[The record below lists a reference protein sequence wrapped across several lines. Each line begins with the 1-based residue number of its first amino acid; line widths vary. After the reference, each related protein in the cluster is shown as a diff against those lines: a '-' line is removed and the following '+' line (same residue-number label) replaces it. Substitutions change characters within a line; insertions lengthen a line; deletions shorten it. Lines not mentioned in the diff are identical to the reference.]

1 MRPKIVDRTV
11 KCAVLFILS
20 ATLFYPAKIEAQN
33 TLGLCPDN
41 HHYLM
46 YQNKPVILLTSG
58 EHYGSLLNLDF
69 DYIKYLNALQKE
81 GMNDTRIFSGTY
93 VEREKDIDWMG
104 YGNTLAPKPGR
115 LICPWKRSNVPGYL
129 NGGNKFDLN
138 HWNEAYF
145 VRLKDLLHQAAKR
158 NIMVEF
164 TLFGNQYGDGIYSAS
179 PLYPDNNI
187 QKIGIKQKDG
197 FLQFQTLKIAALVAR
212 QDAMVVK
219 IVTELNSFDNLYYEI
234 SNEPYNGVKDS
245 LSVNEW
251 HLHIINLI
259 RKTEKDLPKKHLIAS
274 NQAVVEN
281 PEVSIA
287 DYHYVHIPNAPDF
300 KFLLRL
306 NKVIGMNETMGSL
319 KDEDANDVRVEA
331 WDFILH
337 GGGAYNNLSWEYR
350 PETPA
355 GTRGSD
361 TVRQYLAHLQKF
373 MDGFD
378 YTKMKYASNLVVKKP
393 EKAIT
398 RLLAAAGSQY
408 ALYIHHSAPDIAEP
422 KEEGVWKY
430 NSDTSVFTDTV
441 SVQLPAGNYV
451 AKWYYPATGEW
462 FSNPVEWKQD
472 NGNHVFYTPSFTT
485 DIALKITTES
495 TRLR

>member
-1 MRPKIVDRTV
+1 MKLKIFDRTP
-11 KCAVLFILS
+11 KCTILIIFS
-20 ATLFYPAKIEAQN
+20 VILFYPGKAKAQKA
-33 TLGLCPDN
+33 LRLFPAN

-58 EHYGSLLNLDF
+58 EHYGALLNLDF
-69 DYIKYLNALQKE
+69 DYVKYLDALQE
-81 GMNDTRIFSGTY
+81 EDMNDTRVFSGAY
-93 VEREKDIDWMG
+93 VERKNDIDWMG

-115 LICPWKRSNVPGYL
+115 LISPWKRSNVPGYI
-129 NGGNKFDLN
+129 NGGNKFDLD
-138 HWNEAYF
+138 HWDEAYF
-145 VRLKDLLHQAAKR
+145 QRLKDILSQAAKR

-187 QKIGIKQKDG
+187 QGVGIKQKDG
-197 FLQFQTLKIAALVAR
+197 FLQFQSLKNRALVSR
-212 QDAMVVK
+212 QDALVVK
-219 IVTELNSFDNLYYEI
+219 IVKELNRFDNVYYEI

-337 GGGAYNNLSWEYR
+337 GGGAYNNLSWEYT
-350 PETPA
+350 PEKPA
-355 GTRGSD
+355 GTPGAD
-361 TVRQYLAHLQKF
+361 TVRQYLKYLQKF
-373 MDGFD
+373 MAAFD
-378 YTKMKYASNLVVKKP
+378 YTKMRYTPNLVVKKP
-393 EKAIT
+393 GKAIT
-398 RLLAAAGSQY
+398 RLLAEAGRQY
-408 ALYIHHSAPDIAEP
+408 ALYIHHGTPDIAEP

-430 NSDTSVFTDTV
+430 NADTSVFTDTV

-451 AKWYYPATGEW
+451 AKWYHPATGQW
-462 FSNPVEWKQD
+462 YNKPVKWKQD
-472 NGNHVFYTPSFTT
+472 NGNHIFYTPSFTT
-485 DIALKITTES
+485 DIALKITTE
-495 TRLR
+495 